1 MRYSTSTDLQAAEES
16 FDATSDII
24 ATDILREHKRKAKAA
39 PIHNIASLIDL
50 DLVGEVGRC
59 TPPVTIYRVGPTGEL
74 ILKEQIQA
82 MTFRRRMLETAGG
95 KAFQERFAELQRKR
109 RRAGQRSKAKS
120 RAAKIRLGRASRLDD
135 GDDDA

>member
-1 MRYSTSTDLQAAEES
+1 MRYSTNTDLQAAEEC

-24 ATDILREHKRKAKAA
+24 ATDILREHRRKTTAA

-50 DLVGEVGRC
+50 DLVGEVGRS
-59 TPPVTIYRVGPTGEL
+59 TPPVKIYRVGPDGEL
-74 ILKEQIQA
+74 VLKEQIQA
-82 MTFRRRMLETAGG
+82 TTFRRRMLESAGG

-120 RAAKIRLGRASRLDD
+120 RAAKIRLGRQQLDAE
-135 GDDDA
+135 DDE